1 MVYLGGAGLRGGQ
14 QGGHDVDVESI
25 GARIRAL
32 RRARD
37 WTQQRLAE
45 QVNAASGRATVTA
58 DEVKRWE
65 RGKRTPQSET
75 RGFIAA
81 ALGVPVEALDVAL
94 PDPIR
99 RAHEWL
105 VADTPQQVARAA
117 GRRVG
122 VGLAARVEE
131 RVVELR
137 FLDDH
142 VGGDDLAPAVERE
155 LRHTNRILA
164 EASYAEPVGR
174 RLLTASGELA
184 QLAGWTASDA
194 GRHDVAHRLYVGG
207 VDAAEAAGDTALAAN
222 LLSSLSYQLTNT
234 GAERDGLLLAR
245 TAAKGAAGASG
256 GVRALLGERVA
267 WAAARCGEEDV
278 ARRVLDAVDDAFEDS
293 GDGDPEWTYWLT
305 RDEIDTMAARVHVQ
319 LGRPAEAAGL
329 LAPVLSRYPA
339 SSARES
345 ALYWAELAEAYGR
358 ARELDAAQ
366 DALDAARGFAERV
379 NSARAN
385 ARVNAVQAL
394 ICA

>member
-1 MVYLGGAGLRGGQ
+1 M
-14 QGGHDVDVESI
+14 
-25 GARIRAL
+25 
-32 RRARD
+32 
-37 WTQQRLAE
+37 
-45 QVNAASGRATVTA
+45 NAVSGRATVTA

-65 RGKRTPQSET
+65 RDKRTPRPET
-75 RGFIAA
+75 RGHIAA
-81 ALGVPVEALDVAL
+81 ALGVPVEALDTAL

-105 VADTPQQVARAA
+105 VADTPQQIARAA

-122 VGLAARVEE
+122 MDLAARVEA

-137 FLDDH
+137 HLDDH

-155 LRHTNRILA
+155 LRHTNRIIA
-164 EASYAEPVGR
+164 EASYTEPVGR

-194 GRHDVAHRLYVGG
+194 GRFDVAHRLYVGG
-207 VDAAEAAGDTALAAN
+207 VDAAEAAGDTTLAAN

-234 GAERDGLLLAR
+234 GAGRDGLLLAK
-245 TAAKGAAGASG
+245 TAAKGAAGATG

-267 WAAARCGEEDV
+267 WAAARSGEDEV
-278 ARRVLDAVDDAFEDS
+278 ARRALDAVDDAFEDA
-293 GDGDPEWTYWLT
+293 GDEPEWTYWLT

-319 LGRPAEAAGL
+319 LGRPAVAAEL
-329 LAPVLSRYPA
+329 LAPVLSRYPE

-358 ARELDAAQ
+358 ARDLDAACE
-366 DALDAARGFAERV
+366 ALETARGFAGRV
-379 NSARAN
+379 NSARAD
-385 ARVNAVQAL
+385 ARVAAVEAL
-394 ICA
+394 IGA

>member
-1 MVYLGGAGLRGGQ
+1 MVLRGGQ
-14 QGGHDVDVESI
+14 KGGHYGHVESI

-45 QVNAASGRATVTA
+45 QVNAVSGRATVTA

-65 RGKRTPQSET
+65 RDKRTPWPET

-81 ALGVPVEALDVAL
+81 ALGVPVEALDAAL

-105 VADTPQQVARAA
+105 VADTPQQIARAA

-122 VGLAARVEE
+122 ADLAERVET

-137 FLDDH
+137 LLDDH

-155 LRHTNRILA
+155 LRHTNRILG

-194 GRHDVAHRLYVGG
+194 GRFDAAHRLYVGG

-222 LLSSLSYQLTNT
+222 LLSSLSYQLANT
-234 GAERDGLLLAR
+234 GAERDALLLAR
-245 TAAKGAAGASG
+245 TAAKGATDAAGT
-256 GVRALLGERVA
+256 VRALLAERVA
-267 WAAARCGEEDV
+267 WAAARCGEEDA
-278 ARRVLDAVDDAFEDS
+278 ARRALDAVDDAFD
-293 GDGDPEWTYWLT
+293 DGGNEDPEWTYWLS
-305 RDEIDTMAARVHVQ
+305 RDEIDTMAARVHIQ
-319 LGRPAEAAGL
+319 LGRPVEAAAL
-329 LAPVLSRYPA
+329 LEPVLSRYPV

-345 ALYWAELAEAYGR
+345 ALYWAELAEAHAR
-358 ARELDAAQ
+358 ACDIDAARQ
-366 DALDAARGFAERV
+366 SLGTARGFAERV
-379 NSARAN
+379 NSARAG
-385 ARVNAVQAL
+385 ARVAAVEAL
-394 ICA
+394 IGA

>member
-1 MVYLGGAGLRGGQ
+1 MK
-14 QGGHDVDVESI
+14 SI

-45 QVNAASGRATVTA
+45 QVNAAAGRATVTA

-65 RGKRTPQSET
+65 RGKRVPRPET
-75 RGFIAA
+75 RGHIAA

-105 VADTPQQVARAA
+105 VADTPQQVARAS

-122 VGLAARVEE
+122 AGLAEHVES
-131 RVVELR
+131 RVVKLR
-137 FLDDH
+137 LLDDH

-164 EASYAEPVGR
+164 EASYTEPVGR

-194 GRHDVAHRLYVGG
+194 GRFDAAHRLYVGG
-207 VDAAEAAGDTALAAN
+207 VDAAEAAGDAQLAAN
-222 LLSSLSYQLTNT
+222 LLSSLSYQMANA
-234 GAERDGLLLAR
+234 GAERDALLLAR
-245 TAAKGAAGASG
+245 TAVKGANGAASG
-256 GVRALLGERVA
+256 AVLALLTERVA
-267 WAAARCGEEDV
+267 WAAAKCGEEDT
-278 ARRVLDAVDDAFEDS
+278 ARRALDAVDDAFNEA
-293 GDGDPEWTYWLT
+293 GDEPEWVYWLS
-305 RDEIDTMAARVHVQ
+305 RDEIDTMAARVNIQ
-319 LGRPAEAAGL
+319 LGRPADAAAL
-329 LAPVLSRYPA
+329 LEPVLARYPE

-345 ALYWAELAEAYGR
+345 ALYWAELAEAHAR
-358 ARELDAAQ
+358 AHDLDAAQ
-366 DALDAARGFAERV
+366 AALDTAQAFAGQV
-379 NSARAN
+379 NSARAD
-385 ARVNAVQAL
+385 ARVAAVRAL
-394 ICA
+394 VEA